1 MCVICWQSDQLTHF
15 THASK
20 QFNPWPAEQ
29 LTYITNSSIDTRGI
43 ARAWQQ
49 RHSPSPTVGARH
61 FMQLPACLQEEP
73 LPAEQHLCSCTD
85 MLSTQDASC
94 MVSVPEGIGSCS
106 VAKPWQDKLVA
117 GWSAAQPQ
125 LLLFKSSDSHMY
137 CSWVLIHN
145 CLNLT
150 EQVGLAA
157 PATAPPLHAACRTML
172 IKGSTAVWQPSR
184 LFNYL
189 SLLIWACY
197 FHCACSA

>member
-1 MCVICWQSDQLTHF
+1 MLLLQSKHKFLFVSKHKRPEAVHDQLLTGCQTVTSVPGALCVICWQSDLLTHF
-15 THASK
+15 KHASK

-29 LTYITNSSIDTRGI
+29 LTYISNSSIDTRGI

-137 CSWVLIHN
+137 CSW
-145 CLNLT
+145 
-150 EQVGLAA
+150 
-157 PATAPPLHAACRTML
+157 
-172 IKGSTAVWQPSR
+172 
-184 LFNYL
+184 Y
-189 SLLIWACY
+189 
-197 FHCACSA
+197 